1 MKSQIKQILRQIC
14 LLNNRLSLAEKIIF
28 CFLSLVLANAAFEV
42 IYNSLKVAANYVLQ
56 NYKNIFLYFL
66 GVLLFGVGCYL
77 LISRVRRTKNNLDSS
92 FTDKN
97 TTSEPRTIYTE
108 GNYNEFIQGDYIE
121 IQGDYTIQITEDFSN
136 VATQIRELITQLKN
150 QGYSEENAET
160 IIASELAEQ
169 ARKNSK
175 IRKKLFNWRKSF
187 RGATAKANN
196 GNDET
201 EAAREVVK
209 RATTYSYTSSN
220 NFTEVVGGNF
230 QKLEELLRARKW
242 KEADKETEKI
252 IHQLSREEV
261 PEGSLYRHTLF
272 VNNLS
277 DEHIRVLPEKDL
289 NIINNLWL
297 KHSNGRFGFSV
308 QKRIWKSL
316 GGRPYPNYNTEIG
329 QNFGDIVGWRKEG
342 DWVYYSDINYS
353 LTAPPGHLPIIV
365 MLKSDTSQR
374 CSIHQSIFGVFVGR
388 QYNATG

>member
-1 MKSQIKQILRQIC
+1 MKSQLKQILRQFC

-28 CFLSLVLANAAFEV
+28 CFLSLVLAKAAFV
-42 IYNSLKVAANYVLQ
+42 IIYEGLKVAGNYVIE
-56 NYKNIFLYFL
+56 NYQKIFLCFL

-77 LISRVRRTKNNLDSS
+77 LICRVRRTKNNLDSS
-92 FTDKN
+92 LTDN
-97 TTSEPRTIYTE
+97 HTTTDPLTIYTE
-108 GNYNEFIQGDYIE
+108 GNYNESIQGDYIE
-121 IQGDYTIQITEDFSN
+121 IQGNYININQDFSD
-136 VATQIRELITQLKN
+136 VATEIRELITQLKN
-150 QGYSEENAET
+150 QGYSEDNAET
-160 IIASELAEQ
+160 IVASELAEQ
-169 ARKNSK
+169 ARKHSK
-175 IRKKLFNWRKSF
+175 VRKKLFKWRKSL
-187 RGATAKANN
+187 RGATAKAND

-201 EAAREVVK
+201 QAAREVVK
-209 RATTYSYTSSN
+209 RATSYSYTSSSY
-220 NFTEVVGGNF
+220 FTEVVGGNL
-230 QKLEELLRARKW
+230 QKLEELLQARKW

-272 VNNLS
+272 VNDLS

-365 MLKSDTSQR
+365 MLNSDTSQR